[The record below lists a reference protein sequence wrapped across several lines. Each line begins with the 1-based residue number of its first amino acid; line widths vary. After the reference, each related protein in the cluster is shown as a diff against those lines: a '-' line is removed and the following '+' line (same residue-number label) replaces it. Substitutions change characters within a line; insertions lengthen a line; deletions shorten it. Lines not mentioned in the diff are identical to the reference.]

1 MISGY
6 KIINQNNDEDV
17 LFLYL
22 DFSFEFGGKK
32 QGFFKTIKRFLKTIN
47 FKGTKILLVSSG
59 IIIGTLYINPYKI
72 NKLDTPTNYN
82 YVSKIIIHDFNE
94 NELTD
99 YEINVN
105 NDNKIQEG
113 NILEKEKN
121 DSVNNTTN
129 VNIQESNKLS
139 NNVEANS
146 TNKSNYT
153 ETKKDNYT
161 ETKKDNYTGTK
172 KEDIKKNEIT
182 VTVYRNNGKIINLE
196 LEEYVLGVVGAEM
209 PASFNIEAL
218 KAQAILARTY
228 ALKSIKNGKKLTDTV
243 STQAYKDNSELQ
255 KLWKNDYIKYYE
267 KIKKAVNETKGK
279 IILYNNE
286 YIDAVYHSTSNG
298 KTENSKNV
306 WKNSLPYLVSVDSSW
321 DKNVK
326 SYKKETIFEIN
337 EFCNILKLDVEEPIT
352 YEIIHNETGRVRQI
366 TINNKTFSGTEFRI
380 LLKLRSADFEI
391 EINDEKVKVTT
402 YGYGHGV
409 GMSQYGANEMAKQG
423 YSYIQIL
430 KHYYT
435 GVVIK

>member
-32 QGFFKTIKRFLKTIN
+32 QSFFKTIKRFLKTIN

-105 NDNKIQEG
+105 KDNKILKG
-113 NILEKEKN
+113 NILEKEKIN
-121 DSVNNTTN
+121 SVNNATN
-129 VNIQESNKLS
+129 VNIKESNKLS
-139 NNVEANS
+139 NNVEENS
-146 TNKSNYT
+146 TNKSNFT
-153 ETKKDNYT
+153 ETKKDNCT
-161 ETKKDNYTGTK
+161 ETK

-218 KAQAILARTY
+218 KAQTILARTY

-255 KLWKNDYIKYYE
+255 KLWKNDYTKYYE

-279 IILYNNE
+279 VILYNNE

-366 TINNKTFSGTEFRI
+366 TINNKTFSGTEFRN

-391 EINDEKVKVTT
+391 EINDEKIKVTT

>member
-32 QGFFKTIKRFLKTIN
+32 QSFFKTIKRFLKTIN

-82 YVSKIIIHDFNE
+82 YISKIIIHDFNE

-99 YEINVN
+99 YEIDINK
-105 NDNKIQEG
+105 DNKIQKG

-129 VNIQESNKLS
+129 VNIQKSNKLS
-139 NNVEANS
+139 NNVEENS
-146 TNKSNYT
+146 TNKSNLA
-153 ETKKDNYT
+153 ETKKEN
-161 ETKKDNYTGTK
+161 
-172 KEDIKKNEIT
+172 IKKNEIT

-255 KLWKNDYIKYYE
+255 KLWKNDYTKYYE
-267 KIKKAVNETKGK
+267 KIKKAVNQTKGK
-279 IILYNNE
+279 VILYNNE

-366 TINNKTFSGTEFRI
+366 TINNKTFSGTEFRN

>member
-32 QGFFKTIKRFLKTIN
+32 QSFFKTIKRFLKTIN

-99 YEINVN
+99 YEININ
-105 NDNKIQEG
+105 KDNKIQKG

-121 DSVNNTTN
+121 DSVNNATN
-129 VNIQESNKLS
+129 VNIQKSNKLS
-139 NNVEANS
+139 NNVEENS
-146 TNKSNYT
+146 TNKSNFT

-161 ETKKDNYTGTK
+161 ETKKEN
-172 KEDIKKNEIT
+172 IKKNEIT

-255 KLWKNDYIKYYE
+255 MLWKNDYTKYYE

-279 IILYNNE
+279 VILYNNE

-306 WKNSLPYLVSVDSSW
+306 WKNILPYLVSVDSSW

-366 TINNKTFSGTEFRI
+366 TINNKTFSGTGFRN

>member
-1 MISGY
+1 MICGY

-32 QGFFKTIKRFLKTIN
+32 QSFFKTIKRFLKTIN

-105 NDNKIQEG
+105 KDNKILKG
-113 NILEKEKN
+113 NILEKEKIN
-121 DSVNNTTN
+121 SVNNATN
-129 VNIQESNKLS
+129 VNIKESNKLS
-139 NNVEANS
+139 NNVEENS
-146 TNKSNYT
+146 TNKSNFT
-153 ETKKDNYT
+153 E
-161 ETKKDNYTGTK
+161 TK

-218 KAQAILARTY
+218 KAQTILARTY

-255 KLWKNDYIKYYE
+255 KLWKNDYTKYYE

-279 IILYNNE
+279 VILYNNE

-366 TINNKTFSGTEFRI
+366 TINNKTFSGTEFRN

-391 EINDEKVKVTT
+391 EINDEKIKVTT

>member
-1 MISGY
+1 MINGY

-32 QGFFKTIKRFLKTIN
+32 QSFFKTIKKFLKTIN

-99 YEINVN
+99 YEININ
-105 NDNKIQEG
+105 KDNKIQKG

-121 DSVNNTTN
+121 DSVNNVTN
-129 VNIQESNKLS
+129 VNIQKSNKLS
-139 NNVEANS
+139 NNVEENS
-146 TNKSNYT
+146 TNKSNFT
-153 ETKKDNYT
+153 ETKKEN
-161 ETKKDNYTGTK
+161 
-172 KEDIKKNEIT
+172 IKKNEIT

-255 KLWKNDYIKYYE
+255 KLWKNDYTKYYE
-267 KIKKAVNETKGK
+267 KIKKAVNETKG
-279 IILYNNE
+279 IVILYNNE

-366 TINNKTFSGTEFRI
+366 TINNKTFSGTEFRN

>member
-32 QGFFKTIKRFLKTIN
+32 QSLFKTIKRFLKTIN

-99 YEINVN
+99 YEININ
-105 NDNKIQEG
+105 KDGKIQKG

-121 DSVNNTTN
+121 DSVNNVTN
-129 VNIQESNKLS
+129 VNIQKSNKLS
-139 NNVEANS
+139 NNVEENS
-146 TNKSNYT
+146 TNKSNFT

-161 ETKKDNYTGTK
+161 ETKKEN
-172 KEDIKKNEIT
+172 IKKNEIT

-255 KLWKNDYIKYYE
+255 KLWKNDYTKYYE

-279 IILYNNE
+279 VILYNNE

-337 EFCNILKLDVEEPIT
+337 EFCNILKLDVEETIT

-366 TINNKTFSGTEFRI
+366 TINNKTFSGTEFRN
-380 LLKLRSADFEI
+380 LLKLRSTDFEI

>member
-1 MISGY
+1 MICGY

-32 QGFFKTIKRFLKTIN
+32 QSFFKTIKRFLKTIN

-105 NDNKIQEG
+105 KDNKMLKG
-113 NILEKEKN
+113 NILEKEKI
-121 DSVNNTTN
+121 DSVNNATN
-129 VNIQESNKLS
+129 VNIQKSNKLS
-139 NNVEANS
+139 NNVEENS
-146 TNKSNYT
+146 TNKSNFT
-153 ETKKDNYT
+153 ETKKDNYK
-161 ETKKDNYTGTK
+161 ETKKEN
-172 KEDIKKNEIT
+172 IKKNEIT

-218 KAQAILARTY
+218 KAQTILARTY

-255 KLWKNDYIKYYE
+255 KLWKNDYTKYYE

-279 IILYNNE
+279 VILYNNE

-366 TINNKTFSGTEFRI
+366 TINNKTFAGTEFRN
-380 LLKLRSADFEI
+380 LLKLRSTDFEI

>member
-32 QGFFKTIKRFLKTIN
+32 QSFFKTIKRFLKTIN

-99 YEINVN
+99 YEININ
-105 NDNKIQEG
+105 KDNKIQKG

-121 DSVNNTTN
+121 DSVNNVTN
-129 VNIQESNKLS
+129 VNIQKSNKLS
-139 NNVEANS
+139 NNVEENS
-146 TNKSNYT
+146 TNKSNLT
-153 ETKKDNYT
+153 ETKKEN
-161 ETKKDNYTGTK
+161 
-172 KEDIKKNEIT
+172 IKKNEIT

-255 KLWKNDYIKYYE
+255 KLWKNDYTKYYE
-267 KIKKAVNETKGK
+267 KIKKAVNQTKGK
-279 IILYNNE
+279 VILYNNE

-298 KTENSKNV
+298 KTESSKNV
-306 WKNSLPYLVSVDSSW
+306 WKNSLPYLVSVNSSW

-337 EFCNILKLDVEEPIT
+337 EFCIILKLDVEEPIT

-366 TINNKTFSGTEFRI
+366 TINNKTFSGTEFRN

-435 GVVIK
+435 GVVI

>member
-1 MISGY
+1 MINGY

-32 QGFFKTIKRFLKTIN
+32 QSFFKTIKRFLKTIN

-99 YEINVN
+99 YEININ
-105 NDNKIQEG
+105 KDNKIQKG

-121 DSVNNTTN
+121 DSVNNVAN
-129 VNIQESNKLS
+129 VNIQKSNKLS
-139 NNVEANS
+139 NNVEENS
-146 TNKSNYT
+146 TNKSNFT
-153 ETKKDNYT
+153 ETKKDNYK
-161 ETKKDNYTGTK
+161 ETKKEN
-172 KEDIKKNEIT
+172 IKKNEIT

-255 KLWKNDYIKYYE
+255 KLWKNDYTKYYE
-267 KIKKAVNETKGK
+267 KIKKAVNETKG
-279 IILYNNE
+279 IVILYNNE

-366 TINNKTFSGTEFRI
+366 TINNKTFSGTEFRN

>member
-1 MISGY
+1 MINGY

-32 QGFFKTIKRFLKTIN
+32 QSFFKTIKRFLKTIN

-99 YEINVN
+99 YEININ
-105 NDNKIQEG
+105 KDDKIQKG

-121 DSVNNTTN
+121 GSVNNVTN
-129 VNIQESNKLS
+129 VNIQKSNKLS
-139 NNVEANS
+139 NNVEENS
-146 TNKSNYT
+146 TNKSNFT
-153 ETKKDNYT
+153 ETKKDNYK
-161 ETKKDNYTGTK
+161 ETKKEN
-172 KEDIKKNEIT
+172 IKKNEIT

-228 ALKSIKNGKKLTDTV
+228 ALKSIKNGKKLTDMV

-255 KLWKNDYIKYYE
+255 KLWKNDYTKYYE
-267 KIKKAVNETKGK
+267 KIKKAVNETKG
-279 IILYNNE
+279 IVILYNNE

-366 TINNKTFSGTEFRI
+366 TINNKTFSGTEFRN

>member
-6 KIINQNNDEDV
+6 KIINKNNDEDV

-32 QGFFKTIKRFLKTIN
+32 QSFFKTIKRFLKTIN

-99 YEINVN
+99 YEININ
-105 NDNKIQEG
+105 KDNKMQKG

-121 DSVNNTTN
+121 DSVNNVTN
-129 VNIQESNKLS
+129 VNIQKSNKLS
-139 NNVEANS
+139 NNVEENS
-146 TNKSNYT
+146 TNKSNFT
-153 ETKKDNYT
+153 ETKKDNYK
-161 ETKKDNYTGTK
+161 ETKKEN
-172 KEDIKKNEIT
+172 IKKNEIT

-255 KLWKNDYIKYYE
+255 KLWKNDYTKYYE
-267 KIKKAVNETKGK
+267 KIKKAVNQTKGK
-279 IILYNNE
+279 VILYNNE

-366 TINNKTFSGTEFRI
+366 TINNKTFSGTEFRN

-391 EINDEKVKVTT
+391 EINDEKIKVTT

>member
-32 QGFFKTIKRFLKTIN
+32 QSFFKTIKRFLKTIN

-99 YEINVN
+99 YEININ
-105 NDNKIQEG
+105 KDNKIQKG

-121 DSVNNTTN
+121 DNVNNVTN
-129 VNIQESNKLS
+129 VNIQKSNKLS
-139 NNVEANS
+139 NNVEENS
-146 TNKSNYT
+146 TNKSNFT
-153 ETKKDNYT
+153 ETKKEN
-161 ETKKDNYTGTK
+161 
-172 KEDIKKNEIT
+172 IKKNEIT

-255 KLWKNDYIKYYE
+255 KLWKNDYTKYYE

-366 TINNKTFSGTEFRI
+366 TINNKTFSGTEFRN

>member
-32 QGFFKTIKRFLKTIN
+32 QSFFKTIKRFLKTIN

-99 YEINVN
+99 YEININ
-105 NDNKIQEG
+105 KDNKIQKG

-121 DSVNNTTN
+121 DNVNNVTN
-129 VNIQESNKLS
+129 VNIQKSNKLS
-139 NNVEANS
+139 NNVEENS
-146 TNKSNYT
+146 TNKSNFT

-161 ETKKDNYTGTK
+161 ETKKEN
-172 KEDIKKNEIT
+172 IKKNEIT

-255 KLWKNDYIKYYE
+255 KLWKNDYTKYYE

-279 IILYNNE
+279 VILYNNE

-366 TINNKTFSGTEFRI
+366 TINNKTFSGTEFRN
-380 LLKLRSADFEI
+380 LLKLRSTDFEI

>member
-32 QGFFKTIKRFLKTIN
+32 QSFFKTIKRFLKTIN

-99 YEINVN
+99 YEININ
-105 NDNKIQEG
+105 KDNKIQKG

-121 DSVNNTTN
+121 DSVNNVTN
-129 VNIQESNKLS
+129 ANIQKSNKLS
-139 NNVEANS
+139 NNVEENS
-146 TNKSNYT
+146 TNKSNFT
-153 ETKKDNYT
+153 ETKKDNYK
-161 ETKKDNYTGTK
+161 ETKKEN
-172 KEDIKKNEIT
+172 IKKNEIT

-255 KLWKNDYIKYYE
+255 KLWKNDYTKYYE

-279 IILYNNE
+279 VILYNNE

-366 TINNKTFSGTEFRI
+366 TINNKTFSGTEFRN

>member
-32 QGFFKTIKRFLKTIN
+32 QSFFKTIKRFLKTIN

-99 YEINVN
+99 YEININ
-105 NDNKIQEG
+105 KDGKIQKG

-121 DSVNNTTN
+121 DSVNNVTN
-129 VNIQESNKLS
+129 VNIQKSNKLS
-139 NNVEANS
+139 NNVEENS
-146 TNKSNYT
+146 TNKSNFT
-153 ETKKDNYT
+153 ETKKEN
-161 ETKKDNYTGTK
+161 
-172 KEDIKKNEIT
+172 IKKNEIT

-255 KLWKNDYIKYYE
+255 KLWKNDYTKYYE

-279 IILYNNE
+279 VILYNNE

-306 WKNSLPYLVSVDSSW
+306 WKNILPYLVSVDSSW

-337 EFCNILKLDVEEPIT
+337 EFCNILRLDVEEPIT

-366 TINNKTFSGTEFRI
+366 TINNKTFSGTEFRN

>member
-32 QGFFKTIKRFLKTIN
+32 QSFFKTIKRFLKTIN

-99 YEINVN
+99 YEININ
-105 NDNKIQEG
+105 KDNKIQKG

-121 DSVNNTTN
+121 DSVNNVTN
-129 VNIQESNKLS
+129 VNIQKSNKLS
-139 NNVEANS
+139 NNIEENS
-146 TNKSNYT
+146 TNKSNFT

-161 ETKKDNYTGTK
+161 ETKKEN
-172 KEDIKKNEIT
+172 IKKNEIT

-255 KLWKNDYIKYYE
+255 KLWKNDYTKYYE

-279 IILYNNE
+279 VILYNNE

-298 KTENSKNV
+298 KTENSKNG
-306 WKNSLPYLVSVDSSW
+306 WKNILPYLVSVDSSW

-366 TINNKTFSGTEFRI
+366 TINNKTFSGTEFRN

>member
-32 QGFFKTIKRFLKTIN
+32 QSFFKTIKRFLKTIN

-99 YEINVN
+99 YEININ
-105 NDNKIQEG
+105 KDDKIQKG

-121 DSVNNTTN
+121 DSVNNATN
-129 VNIQESNKLS
+129 VNIQKSNKLS
-139 NNVEANS
+139 NNVEKNS
-146 TNKSNYT
+146 TNKSNLT

-161 ETKKDNYTGTK
+161 ETKKEN
-172 KEDIKKNEIT
+172 IKKNEIT

-255 KLWKNDYIKYYE
+255 KLWKNDYTKYYE

-279 IILYNNE
+279 VILYNNE

-306 WKNSLPYLVSVDSSW
+306 WKNILPYLVSVDSSW

-366 TINNKTFSGTEFRI
+366 TINNKTFAGTEFRN
-380 LLKLRSADFEI
+380 LLKLRSTDFEI

>member
-1 MISGY
+1 MINGY

-32 QGFFKTIKRFLKTIN
+32 QSFFKTIKRFLKTIN

-99 YEINVN
+99 YEININ
-105 NDNKIQEG
+105 KDDKIQKG
-113 NILEKEKN
+113 NILGKEKN
-121 DSVNNTTN
+121 DSVNNATN
-129 VNIQESNKLS
+129 VNIQKSNKLS
-139 NNVEANS
+139 NNVEENS
-146 TNKSNYT
+146 TNKSNLT
-153 ETKKDNYT
+153 ETKKEN
-161 ETKKDNYTGTK
+161 
-172 KEDIKKNEIT
+172 IKKNEIT

-255 KLWKNDYIKYYE
+255 KLWKNDYTKYYE

-279 IILYNNE
+279 VILYNNE

-366 TINNKTFSGTEFRI
+366 TINNKTFSGTEFRN

>member
-1 MISGY
+1 MICGY

-32 QGFFKTIKRFLKTIN
+32 QSFFKTIKRFLKTIN

-105 NDNKIQEG
+105 KDNKILKG
-113 NILEKEKN
+113 NILEKEKIN
-121 DSVNNTTN
+121 SVNN
-129 VNIQESNKLS
+129 VNIKESNKLS
-139 NNVEANS
+139 NNVEENS
-146 TNKSNYT
+146 TNKSNFT

-161 ETKKDNYTGTK
+161 ETK

-218 KAQAILARTY
+218 KAQTILARTY

-255 KLWKNDYIKYYE
+255 KLWKNDYTKYYE

-279 IILYNNE
+279 VILYNNE

-366 TINNKTFSGTEFRI
+366 TINNKTFSGTEFRN
-380 LLKLRSADFEI
+380 LLKLRSADFEM

>member
-32 QGFFKTIKRFLKTIN
+32 QSFFKTIKRFLKTIN

-72 NKLDTPTNYN
+72 NKLDTATNYN
-82 YVSKIIIHDFNE
+82 YISKIIIHDFNE

-99 YEINVN
+99 YEININ
-105 NDNKIQEG
+105 KDDKIQKG

-121 DSVNNTTN
+121 DSVNNVTN
-129 VNIQESNKLS
+129 VNIQKSNKLS
-139 NNVEANS
+139 NNVEENS
-146 TNKSNYT
+146 TNKSNFT

-161 ETKKDNYTGTK
+161 ETKKEN
-172 KEDIKKNEIT
+172 IKKNKIT

-228 ALKSIKNGKKLTDTV
+228 ALKSIKNRKKLTDTV

-255 KLWKNDYIKYYE
+255 KLWKNDYTKYYE

-279 IILYNNE
+279 VILYNNE

-306 WKNSLPYLVSVDSSW
+306 WKNILPYLVSVDSSW

-366 TINNKTFSGTEFRI
+366 TINNKTFSGTEFRN

>member
-32 QGFFKTIKRFLKTIN
+32 QSFFKTIKRFLKTIN

-99 YEINVN
+99 YEININ
-105 NDNKIQEG
+105 KDNRIQKG

-121 DSVNNTTN
+121 DNVNNVTN
-129 VNIQESNKLS
+129 VNIQKSNKLS
-139 NNVEANS
+139 NNVEENS
-146 TNKSNYT
+146 TNKSNFT
-153 ETKKDNYT
+153 ETKKDNYK
-161 ETKKDNYTGTK
+161 ETKKEN
-172 KEDIKKNEIT
+172 IKKNEIT

-255 KLWKNDYIKYYE
+255 KLWKNDYTKYYE

-279 IILYNNE
+279 VILYNNE

-306 WKNSLPYLVSVDSSW
+306 WKNILPYLVSVDSSW

-366 TINNKTFSGTEFRI
+366 TINNKTFSGTGFRN

>member
-32 QGFFKTIKRFLKTIN
+32 QSFFKTIKRFLKTIN

-121 DSVNNTTN
+121 YSVNNTTN

-153 ETKKDNYT
+153 ETKKNNYT
-161 ETKKDNYTGTK
+161 ETKKD
-172 KEDIKKNEIT
+172 DIKKNEIT
-182 VTVYRNNGKIINLE
+182 VTVYRSNGKIINLE

-255 KLWKNDYIKYYE
+255 KLWKNDYTKYYE

-279 IILYNNE
+279 VILYNNE

-306 WKNSLPYLVSVDSSW
+306 WKNSLPYLISVDSSW

-366 TINNKTFSGTEFRI
+366 TINNKTFLGTEFRN

-430 KHYYT
+430 KHYYI

>member
-32 QGFFKTIKRFLKTIN
+32 QSFFKTIKRFLKTIN

-99 YEINVN
+99 YEININ
-105 NDNKIQEG
+105 KDGKIQKG

-121 DSVNNTTN
+121 DSVNNVTN
-129 VNIQESNKLS
+129 VNIQKSNKLS
-139 NNVEANS
+139 NNVEENS
-146 TNKSNYT
+146 TNKSNFT
-153 ETKKDNYT
+153 ETKKDNYK
-161 ETKKDNYTGTK
+161 ETKKEN
-172 KEDIKKNEIT
+172 IKKNEIT

-255 KLWKNDYIKYYE
+255 KLWKNDYTKYYE

-279 IILYNNE
+279 VILYNNE

-337 EFCNILKLDVEEPIT
+337 EFCNILKLDVEETIT

-366 TINNKTFSGTEFRI
+366 TINNKTFSGTEFRN
-380 LLKLRSADFEI
+380 LLKLRSTDFEI
-391 EINDEKVKVTT
+391 EINDEKIKVTT

>member
-1 MISGY
+1 MINGY

-32 QGFFKTIKRFLKTIN
+32 QSFFKTIKRFLKTIN

-82 YVSKIIIHDFNE
+82 YISKIIIHDFNE

-99 YEINVN
+99 YEININ
-105 NDNKIQEG
+105 KDDKIQKG

-121 DSVNNTTN
+121 DSVNNATN
-129 VNIQESNKLS
+129 VNIQKSNKLS
-139 NNVEANS
+139 NNVEENS
-146 TNKSNYT
+146 TNKSNLT
-153 ETKKDNYT
+153 ETKKEN
-161 ETKKDNYTGTK
+161 
-172 KEDIKKNEIT
+172 IKKNEIT

-255 KLWKNDYIKYYE
+255 KLWKNDYTKYYE

-279 IILYNNE
+279 VILYNNE

-366 TINNKTFSGTEFRI
+366 TINNKTFSGTEFRN
-380 LLKLRSADFEI
+380 LLKLRSTDFEI
-391 EINDEKVKVTT
+391 EINDEKIKVTT

>member
-1 MISGY
+1 MINGY

-32 QGFFKTIKRFLKTIN
+32 QSFFKTIKRFLKTIN

-99 YEINVN
+99 YEININ
-105 NDNKIQEG
+105 KDNKIQKG

-121 DSVNNTTN
+121 DSVNNVTN
-129 VNIQESNKLS
+129 VNIQKSNKLS
-139 NNVEANS
+139 NNVEENS
-146 TNKSNYT
+146 TNKSNFT
-153 ETKKDNYT
+153 ETKKDNYK
-161 ETKKDNYTGTK
+161 ETKKEN
-172 KEDIKKNEIT
+172 IKKNEIT

-255 KLWKNDYIKYYE
+255 KLWKNDYTKYYE

-366 TINNKTFSGTEFRI
+366 TINNKTFSGTEFRN

>member
-1 MISGY
+1 MICGY

-32 QGFFKTIKRFLKTIN
+32 QSFFKTIKRFLKTIN

-105 NDNKIQEG
+105 KDNKMLKG
-113 NILEKEKN
+113 NILEKEKI
-121 DSVNNTTN
+121 DSVNNATN
-129 VNIQESNKLS
+129 VNIQKSNKLS
-139 NNVEANS
+139 NNVEENS
-146 TNKSNYT
+146 TNKSNFT
-153 ETKKDNYT
+153 ETKKDNYK
-161 ETKKDNYTGTK
+161 ETKKEN
-172 KEDIKKNEIT
+172 IKKNEIT

-255 KLWKNDYIKYYE
+255 KLWKNDYTKYYE

-279 IILYNNE
+279 VILYNNE

-306 WKNSLPYLVSVDSSW
+306 WKNILPYLVSVDSSW

-366 TINNKTFSGTEFRI
+366 TINNKTFAGTEFRN
-380 LLKLRSADFEI
+380 LLKLRSTDFEI

>member
-6 KIINQNNDEDV
+6 KIINQNNDENV

-32 QGFFKTIKRFLKTIN
+32 QSFFKTIKRFLKTIN

-99 YEINVN
+99 YEININ
-105 NDNKIQEG
+105 KDDKIQKG

-121 DSVNNTTN
+121 DSVNNVTN
-129 VNIQESNKLS
+129 VNIQKSNKLS
-139 NNVEANS
+139 NNVEENS
-146 TNKSNYT
+146 TNKSNFT
-153 ETKKDNYT
+153 ETKKDNYK
-161 ETKKDNYTGTK
+161 ETKKEN
-172 KEDIKKNEIT
+172 IKKNEIT

-255 KLWKNDYIKYYE
+255 KLWKNDYTKYYE

-279 IILYNNE
+279 VILYNNE

-306 WKNSLPYLVSVDSSW
+306 WKNILPYLVSVDSSW

-366 TINNKTFSGTEFRI
+366 TINNKTFAGTEFRN
-380 LLKLRSADFEI
+380 LLKLRSTDFEI

>member
-32 QGFFKTIKRFLKTIN
+32 QSFFKTIKRFLKTIN

-99 YEINVN
+99 YEININ
-105 NDNKIQEG
+105 KDGKIQKG

-121 DSVNNTTN
+121 DSVNNVTN
-129 VNIQESNKLS
+129 VNIQKSNKLS
-139 NNVEANS
+139 NNVEENS
-146 TNKSNYT
+146 TNKSNFT
-153 ETKKDNYT
+153 ETKKDNYK
-161 ETKKDNYTGTK
+161 ETKKEN
-172 KEDIKKNEIT
+172 IKKNEIT

-255 KLWKNDYIKYYE
+255 KLWKNDYTKYYE

-279 IILYNNE
+279 VILYNNE

-306 WKNSLPYLVSVDSSW
+306 WKNILPYLVSVDSSW

-366 TINNKTFSGTEFRI
+366 TINNKTFSGTGFRN

>member
-32 QGFFKTIKRFLKTIN
+32 QSFFKTIKRFLKTIN

-99 YEINVN
+99 YEININ
-105 NDNKIQEG
+105 KDNKMQKG

-121 DSVNNTTN
+121 DSVNNVTN
-129 VNIQESNKLS
+129 VNIQKSNKLS
-139 NNVEANS
+139 NNVEENS
-146 TNKSNYT
+146 TNKSNFT
-153 ETKKDNYT
+153 ETKKDNYK
-161 ETKKDNYTGTK
+161 ETKKEN
-172 KEDIKKNEIT
+172 IKKNEIT

-196 LEEYVLGVVGAEM
+196 LEEYVLGGVGAEM

-255 KLWKNDYIKYYE
+255 KLWKNDYTKYYE
-267 KIKKAVNETKGK
+267 KIKKAVNQTKGK
-279 IILYNNE
+279 VILYNNE

-366 TINNKTFSGTEFRI
+366 TINNKTFSGTEFRN

-391 EINDEKVKVTT
+391 EINDEKIKVTT

>member
-32 QGFFKTIKRFLKTIN
+32 QSFFKTIKRFLKTIN

-99 YEINVN
+99 YEININ
-105 NDNKIQEG
+105 KDDKIQKG
-113 NILEKEKN
+113 NILGKEKN
-121 DSVNNTTN
+121 DSVNNATN
-129 VNIQESNKLS
+129 VNIQKSNKLS
-139 NNVEANS
+139 NNVEENS
-146 TNKSNYT
+146 TNKSNLT
-153 ETKKDNYT
+153 ETKKEN
-161 ETKKDNYTGTK
+161 
-172 KEDIKKNEIT
+172 IKKNEIT

-255 KLWKNDYIKYYE
+255 KLWKNDYTKYYE

-279 IILYNNE
+279 VILYNNE

-306 WKNSLPYLVSVDSSW
+306 WKNILPYLVSVDSSW

-366 TINNKTFSGTEFRI
+366 TINNKTFSGTEFRN

>member
-1 MISGY
+1 MINGY

-32 QGFFKTIKRFLKTIN
+32 QSFFKTIKRFLKTIN

-99 YEINVN
+99 YEININ
-105 NDNKIQEG
+105 KDNKIQKG

-121 DSVNNTTN
+121 DSVNNVTN
-129 VNIQESNKLS
+129 VNIQKSNKLS
-139 NNVEANS
+139 NNVEENS
-146 TNKSNYT
+146 TNKSNFT
-153 ETKKDNYT
+153 ETKKEN
-161 ETKKDNYTGTK
+161 
-172 KEDIKKNEIT
+172 IKKNEIT

-255 KLWKNDYIKYYE
+255 KLWKNDYTKYYE

-279 IILYNNE
+279 VILYNNE

-366 TINNKTFSGTEFRI
+366 TINNKTFSGTEFRN

>member
-32 QGFFKTIKRFLKTIN
+32 QSFFKTIKRFLKTIN

-99 YEINVN
+99 YEININ
-105 NDNKIQEG
+105 KDNKIQKG

-121 DSVNNTTN
+121 DSVNNVTN
-129 VNIQESNKLS
+129 VNIQKSNKLS
-139 NNVEANS
+139 NNVEENS
-146 TNKSNYT
+146 TNKSNFT
-153 ETKKDNYT
+153 ETKKEN
-161 ETKKDNYTGTK
+161 
-172 KEDIKKNEIT
+172 IKKNEIT

-255 KLWKNDYIKYYE
+255 KLWKNDYTKYYE

-279 IILYNNE
+279 VILYNNE

-306 WKNSLPYLVSVDSSW
+306 WKNILPYLVSVDSSW

-337 EFCNILKLDVEEPIT
+337 EFYNILKLDVEEPIT

-366 TINNKTFSGTEFRI
+366 TINNKTFSGTEFRN

>member
-32 QGFFKTIKRFLKTIN
+32 QSFFKTIKRFLKTIN

-94 NELTD
+94 NEFTD
-99 YEINVN
+99 YEININ
-105 NDNKIQEG
+105 KDSKIQKG

-121 DSVNNTTN
+121 DSVNNVTN
-129 VNIQESNKLS
+129 VNIQKSNKLS
-139 NNVEANS
+139 NNVEENS
-146 TNKSNYT
+146 TNKSNFT
-153 ETKKDNYT
+153 ETKKDNYK
-161 ETKKDNYTGTK
+161 ETKKEN
-172 KEDIKKNEIT
+172 IKKNEIT

-255 KLWKNDYIKYYE
+255 KLWKNDYTKYYE

-279 IILYNNE
+279 VILYNNE

-366 TINNKTFSGTEFRI
+366 TINNKTFSGTEFRN

>member
-32 QGFFKTIKRFLKTIN
+32 QSFFKTIKRFLKTIN

-99 YEINVN
+99 YEININ
-105 NDNKIQEG
+105 KDNKIQKG

-121 DSVNNTTN
+121 DSVNNVTN
-129 VNIQESNKLS
+129 VNIQKSNKLS
-139 NNVEANS
+139 NNVEENS
-146 TNKSNYT
+146 TNKSNFT
-153 ETKKDNYT
+153 ETKKDNYK
-161 ETKKDNYTGTK
+161 ETKKEN
-172 KEDIKKNEIT
+172 IKKNEIT

-255 KLWKNDYIKYYE
+255 KLWKNDYTKYYE

-279 IILYNNE
+279 VILYNNE

-337 EFCNILKLDVEEPIT
+337 EFCNILKLDVEETIT

-366 TINNKTFSGTEFRI
+366 TINNKTFSGTEFRN
-380 LLKLRSADFEI
+380 LLKLRSTDFEI
-391 EINDEKVKVTT
+391 EINDEKIKVTT

>member
-32 QGFFKTIKRFLKTIN
+32 QSFFKTIKRFLKTIN

-99 YEINVN
+99 YEININ
-105 NDNKIQEG
+105 KDNKIQKG

-121 DSVNNTTN
+121 DSVNNVTN
-129 VNIQESNKLS
+129 ANIQKSNKLS
-139 NNVEANS
+139 NNVEENS
-146 TNKSNYT
+146 TNKSNFT
-153 ETKKDNYT
+153 ETKKEN
-161 ETKKDNYTGTK
+161 
-172 KEDIKKNEIT
+172 IKKNEIT

-255 KLWKNDYIKYYE
+255 KLWKNDYTKYYE

-279 IILYNNE
+279 VILYNNE

-306 WKNSLPYLVSVDSSW
+306 WKNILPYLVSVDSSW

-337 EFCNILKLDVEEPIT
+337 EFCNILRLDVEEPIT

-366 TINNKTFSGTEFRI
+366 TINNKTFSGTEFRN

>member
-1 MISGY
+1 MINGY
-6 KIINQNNDEDV
+6 KIINQNNDEEV

-32 QGFFKTIKRFLKTIN
+32 QSFFKTIKRFLKTIN

-82 YVSKIIIHDFNE
+82 YISKIIIHDFNE

-99 YEINVN
+99 YEININ
-105 NDNKIQEG
+105 KDNKIQKG

-121 DSVNNTTN
+121 DSVNNVTN
-129 VNIQESNKLS
+129 VNIQKSNKLS
-139 NNVEANS
+139 NNVEENS
-146 TNKSNYT
+146 TNKSNLA
-153 ETKKDNYT
+153 ETKKEN
-161 ETKKDNYTGTK
+161 
-172 KEDIKKNEIT
+172 IKKNEIT

-255 KLWKNDYIKYYE
+255 KLWKNDYTKYYE

-366 TINNKTFSGTEFRI
+366 TINNKTFSGTEFRN

>member
-32 QGFFKTIKRFLKTIN
+32 QSFFKTIKRFLKTIN

-99 YEINVN
+99 YEININ
-105 NDNKIQEG
+105 KDNKIQKG

-121 DSVNNTTN
+121 DNVNNVTN
-129 VNIQESNKLS
+129 VNIQKSNKLS
-139 NNVEANS
+139 NNVEENS
-146 TNKSNYT
+146 TNKSNFT
-153 ETKKDNYT
+153 ETKKEN
-161 ETKKDNYTGTK
+161 
-172 KEDIKKNEIT
+172 IKKNEIT

-255 KLWKNDYIKYYE
+255 KLWKNDYTKYYE

-279 IILYNNE
+279 VILYNNE

-306 WKNSLPYLVSVDSSW
+306 WKNILPYLVSVDSSW

-337 EFCNILKLDVEEPIT
+337 EFCNILRLDVEEPIT

-366 TINNKTFSGTEFRI
+366 TINNKTFSGTEFRN

>member
-22 DFSFEFGGKK
+22 DFSFEFGEKK
-32 QGFFKTIKRFLKTIN
+32 QSFFKTIKRFLKTIN

-82 YVSKIIIHDFNE
+82 YISKIIIHDFNE

-99 YEINVN
+99 YEININ
-105 NDNKIQEG
+105 KDNKIQKG

-121 DSVNNTTN
+121 DSVNNATN
-129 VNIQESNKLS
+129 VNIQKSNKLS
-139 NNVEANS
+139 NNVEENS
-146 TNKSNYT
+146 TNKSNFT
-153 ETKKDNYT
+153 ETKKEN
-161 ETKKDNYTGTK
+161 
-172 KEDIKKNEIT
+172 IKKNKIT

-209 PASFNIEAL
+209 SASFNIEAL

-255 KLWKNDYIKYYE
+255 KLWKNDYTKYYE

-279 IILYNNE
+279 VILYNNE

-306 WKNSLPYLVSVDSSW
+306 WKNILPYLVSVDSSW

-366 TINNKTFSGTEFRI
+366 TINNKTFSGTEFRN

>member
-32 QGFFKTIKRFLKTIN
+32 QSFFKTIKRFLKTIN

-99 YEINVN
+99 YEININ
-105 NDNKIQEG
+105 KDNKIQKG

-121 DSVNNTTN
+121 DNVNNMTN
-129 VNIQESNKLS
+129 VNIQKSNKLS
-139 NNVEANS
+139 NNVEENS
-146 TNKSNYT
+146 TNKSNFT
-153 ETKKDNYT
+153 ETKKEN
-161 ETKKDNYTGTK
+161 
-172 KEDIKKNEIT
+172 IKKNEIT

-209 PASFNIEAL
+209 PASFNIETL

-255 KLWKNDYIKYYE
+255 KLWKNDYTKYYE

-279 IILYNNE
+279 VILYNNE

-306 WKNSLPYLVSVDSSW
+306 WKNILPYLVSVDSSW

-366 TINNKTFSGTEFRI
+366 TINNKTCSGTEFRN

-391 EINDEKVKVTT
+391 QINDEKVKVTT